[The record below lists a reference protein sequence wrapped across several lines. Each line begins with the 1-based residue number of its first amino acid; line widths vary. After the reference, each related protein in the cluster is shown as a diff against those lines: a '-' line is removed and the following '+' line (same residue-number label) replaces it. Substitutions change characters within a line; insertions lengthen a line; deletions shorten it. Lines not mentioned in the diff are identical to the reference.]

1 VIPIIIVDAERLR
14 RIQIES
20 RADIMQ
26 REEGRGSLSI
36 GEDRIPRPYE
46 GVEA

>member
-1 VIPIIIVDAERLR
+1 VIPIITVDAERLR
-14 RIQIES
+14 RIQIEA

-26 REEGRGSLSI
+26 REERRGRLSI
-36 GEDRIPRPYE
+36 GENWIPRRYE